1 VKQKFLAGRPI
12 LAAPASSYIDLIPPT
27 EVKAMNAASA
37 LILSTLFAV
46 VSTSAFGQRQ
56 LPDADTNLWFEAS
69 NAANASIVP
78 APSDPQ
84 SLPLFKIGRLPVRV
98 YAPVPPPYNAAANR
112 NFAANPVWG
121 PEF

>member
-1 VKQKFLAGRPI
+1 MK
-12 LAAPASSYIDLIPPT
+12 
-27 EVKAMNAASA
+27 AASA
-37 LILSTLFAV
+37 LILGVLVAT
-46 VSTSAFGQRQ
+46 VSTSAFGQGQ
-56 LPDADTNLWFEAS
+56 LPDANNNIWFEAS
-69 NAANASIVP
+69 NAANASVVP
-78 APSDPQ
+78 QPSDPQ

>member
-1 VKQKFLAGRPI
+1 
-12 LAAPASSYIDLIPPT
+12 
-27 EVKAMNAASA
+27 MNTASA
-37 LILSTLFAV
+37 LILGTLVTV
-46 VSTSAFGQRQ
+46 VSTSAFGQGQ
-56 LPDADTNLWFEAS
+56 LPSTDKNTWFEAS
-69 NAANASIVP
+69 NAASASIVP
-78 APSDPQ
+78 QPSDPQ